1 MTYARIRISNG
12 RWSIIL
18 STHLEDKLVPEL
30 LSLVVVRDKEVDDPL
45 HDPTSITL
53 ARVYAGRQHYVFSV
67 I

>member
-1 MTYARIRISNG
+1 MTYAKIRISNG

-53 ARVYAGRQHYVFSV
+53 ARVHSGRQHYVFSV